1 MALAN
6 FRFYGELN
14 FFLPP
19 ERKEVEFVH
28 NFKKRPSIKDTIEA
42 LGIPHPE
49 VYCIEVNGEN
59 VDFSYILTEGDRVD
73 VYPVSAGS
81 DREPTVVVRPPEPT
95 EKCFVLDVHLGKLA
109 SSLRMLGFD
118 TLYRNDYDDEELA
131 EISAAENRI
140 LLTRDTGLLMR
151 GIVTY
156 GYYVRST
163 HHQEQLKEVMERF
176 ELFSDVEPFKRCIR
190 CNGLLEA
197 VTKEAILDRLPEQ
210 TKQSINEFHQCQSCA
225 QIYWRGSH
233 YERMQKFIDG
243 VMGNRISS

>member
-1 MALAN
+1 MARAN
-6 FRFYGELN
+6 FRFHGELN

-19 ERKEVEFVH
+19 ERKDVNFIH
-28 NFKKRPSIKDTIEA
+28 PFKKRPSIKDTIEA
-42 LGIPHPE
+42 LGVPHPE
-49 VYCIEVNGEN
+49 VYCIDVNGEN
-59 VDFSYILTEGDRVD
+59 VDFSYILTDGDKVE
-73 VYPVSAGS
+73 VYPISAGKS
-81 DREPTVVVRPPEPT
+81 LEPNLIVRPPEPT

-156 GYYVRST
+156 GYYVRSKDRE
-163 HHQEQLKEVMERF
+163 EQLKETMERF

-197 VTKEAILDRLPEQ
+197 VAKETIIDQLPEQ
-210 TKQSINEFHQCQSCA
+210 TKQNINEFHQCQSCA

-233 YERMQKFIDG
+233 YERMQEFVDG
-243 VMGNRISS
+243 VMGNN

>member
-6 FRFYGELN
+6 FRFHGELN

-19 ERKEVEFVH
+19 ERNDVNFVH
-28 NFKKRPSIKDTIEA
+28 QFKKRPSIKDTIES
-42 LGIPHPE
+42 LGVPHPE

-59 VDFSYILTEGDRVD
+59 VDFSYILQDGDKVE
-73 VYPVSAGS
+73 VYPISARTY
-81 DREPTVVVRPPEPT
+81 REINLIVRPPEPQ

-151 GIVTY
+151 GIVIY

-163 HHQEQLKEVMERF
+163 DREEQLKEAMERF
-176 ELFSDVEPFKRCIR
+176 ELFPNVKPFKRCIR

-197 VTKEAILDRLPEQ
+197 VAKEAIIEKLPEQ
-210 TKQSINEFHQCQSCA
+210 TKQNINEFHQCQNCA
-225 QIYWRGSH
+225 QIYWRGAH
-233 YERMQKFIDG
+233 YERMQEFIDG
-243 VMGNRISS
+243 VMENY